1 MQKSK
6 RQKGGYSV
14 EFKEV
19 KIEIYV
25 PEEYIIKLRD
35 ELNKVNACRI
45 GNYDNVISITNVR
58 GYWRPLE
65 GSNPFNGDIDKVCE
79 GTECKMEIRCKRE
92 YVKNAIKVIREIH
105 PYEEPLI
112 NIIPIVNE
120 LFE

>member
-1 MQKSK
+1 M
-6 RQKGGYSV
+6 

-25 PEEYIIKLRD
+25 PEEYVIKLRD
-35 ELNKVNACRI
+35 ELHKVNACKV
-45 GNYDNVISITNVR
+45 GDYDNVISITKVR

-65 GSNPFNGDIDKVCE
+65 GSNPFNGEVGKVCE
-79 GTECKMEIRCKRE
+79 GEECKIEIRCKRV
-92 YVKNAIKVIREIH
+92 YVKEAIRVIKAIH

-112 NIIPIVNE
+112 NIIPILNE

>member
-1 MQKSK
+1 MIIM
-6 RQKGGYSV
+6 

-25 PEEYIIKLRD
+25 PEEYIIKLRN
-35 ELNKVNACRI
+35 ELNKIKAGKV
-45 GNYDNVISITNVR
+45 GNYDNVISITRVR

-65 GSNPFNGDIDKVCE
+65 GSDPFNGEVGKISE
-79 GTECKMEIRCKRE
+79 GEECKIEIRCNRE
-92 YVKNAIKVIREIH
+92 YVKNAIKVIKEIH
-105 PYEEPLI
+105 PYEEPVI

>member
-1 MQKSK
+1 M
-6 RQKGGYSV
+6 
-14 EFKEV
+14 EFNEV

-35 ELNKVNACRI
+35 ELNKVNACRV
-45 GNYDNVISITNVR
+45 GDYDNCISINNVR

-65 GSNPFNGDIDKVCE
+65 GSNPFNGEINEICE
-79 GTECKMEIRCKRE
+79 GEECKVELRCKRE
-92 YVKNAIKVIREIH
+92 YVKDAIRVIRKIH
-105 PYEEPLI
+105 PYEEPVI

>member
-1 MQKSK
+1 M
-6 RQKGGYSV
+6 

-25 PEEYIIKLRD
+25 PEEYVIKLRD
-35 ELNKVNACRI
+35 ALNKINACKF
-45 GNYDNVISITNVR
+45 GDYDNVISITNVR

-65 GSNPFNGDIDKVCE
+65 GSNPFNGEVGIMCE
-79 GTECKMEIRCKRE
+79 GTECKMEIRCMRE
-92 YVKNAIKVIREIH
+92 YVKAANKVIREIH

>member
-1 MQKSK
+1 M
-6 RQKGGYSV
+6 

-25 PEEYIIKLRD
+25 PEEYIAKLRE
-35 ELNKVNACRI
+35 ELTKVNACKV
-45 GNYDNVISITNVR
+45 GDYDNVMSIVNVR

-65 GSNPFNGDIDKVCE
+65 GSKPFNGEIGKVCE
-79 GTECKMEIRCKRE
+79 GQECKIEIRCKTE
-92 YVKNAIKVIREIH
+92 YVKNAIQVIKRIH

-112 NIIPIVNE
+112 NIIPLANE

>member
-1 MQKSK
+1 MI
-6 RQKGGYSV
+6 

-25 PEEYIIKLRD
+25 PKEYITALRN

-45 GNYDNVISITNVR
+45 GDYDNVMSITNVR

-65 GSNPFNGDIDKVCE
+65 GTNPFNGEVGQVCKGE
-79 GTECKMEIRCKRE
+79 ECKIEIRCRRE
-92 YVKNAIKVIREIH
+92 YVKAAIKVIREIH

-112 NIIPIVNE
+112 NIIPIINE